1 MRKMI
6 VAILLV
12 AVVALP
18 GFTLGVE
25 LGVSGTAIP
34 AGDGGQMEPAWGFH
48 VGISP
53 FSILY
58 ASWDSL
64 VMPSSVIGS
73 WTGYYRPG
81 FLNLYDVG
89 LRLILGPIVA
99 LLEVG
104 VNNVY
109 VYKTG
114 TQEIGGLGANLRVGA
129 GLKFGAWGVTVTG
142 TSVFPT
148 MPELV
153 DTLKGLV
160 AEETRNWAFEQLTRG
175 LVPSLMAV
183 IYF

>member
-1 MRKMI
+1 MRKLI
-6 VAILLV
+6 IAILLV

-18 GFTLGVE
+18 AFTLGVE
-25 LGVSGTAIP
+25 LGVSATVPLGGEADEMEVIP
-34 AGDGGQMEPAWGFH
+34 GFH
-48 VGISP
+48 VGLG
-53 FSILY
+53 FLAVLY

-64 VMPSSVIGS
+64 VMPPNVIGS

-89 LRLILGPIVA
+89 LRLVLGPIVA
-99 LLEVG
+99 LLEIG

-109 VYKTG
+109 VHQGG
-114 TQEIGGLGANLRVGA
+114 TQDIGGLGANLRVGL
-129 GLKFGAWGVTVTG
+129 GLKFGTFGITATG

-148 MPELV
+148 MEGLV
-153 DTLKGLV
+153 DTLKALV
-160 AEETRNWAFEQLTRG
+160 PEDSRNWAVDQLVKG

>member
-1 MRKMI
+1 MRKLI

-18 GFTLGVE
+18 GFSLGVE
-25 LGVSGTAIP
+25 LGVSGTALP
-34 AGDGGQMEPAWGFH
+34 GGDSGSVEMAWGSH
-48 VGISP
+48 IGISP
-53 FSILY
+53 FAILY
-58 ASWDSL
+58 ASWDAL
-64 VMPSSVIGS
+64 IMPSSVIGS

-81 FLNLYDVG
+81 FLNLYDAG
-89 LRLILGPIVA
+89 LRIILGPIVA

-114 TQEIGGLGANLRVGA
+114 TQDVGGLGANLRVGA
-129 GLKFGAWGVTVTG
+129 GLKFKWWGVTVTG

-148 MPELV
+148 MQALV
-153 DTLKGLV
+153 DTMKGLV
-160 AEETRNWAFEQLTRG
+160 SADTRDYAFQQLTAG